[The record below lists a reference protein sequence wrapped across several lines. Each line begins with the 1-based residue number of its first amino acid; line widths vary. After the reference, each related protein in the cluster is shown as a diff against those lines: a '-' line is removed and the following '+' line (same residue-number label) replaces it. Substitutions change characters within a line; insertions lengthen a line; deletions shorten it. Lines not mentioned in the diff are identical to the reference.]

1 MFSKIDQDKYF
12 NMLKAVASMSSLYSS
27 QDSPLIHYRFIENLF
42 TKTSLIK
49 AELIAHKDMSFDC
62 RLENKV
68 GVGIKTFVSKSQN
81 ATEKIAEFNKISK
94 NLKNM
99 KMILKNYLLL
109 LLMQE
114 MKGFYLMSKSMI

>member
-68 GVGIKTFVSKSQN
+68 GVGIKTFVSSDKKANIVTGFCQLKKLFVIRN
-81 ATEKIAEFNKISK
+81 DFK
-94 NLKNM
+94 NLPR
-99 KMILKNYLLL
+99 
-109 LLMQE
+109 
-114 MKGFYLMSKSMI
+114 FSF